1 MSHVEIKDLKLI
13 KKHYGEG
20 MMHLCRKLFPTI
32 IETPDLLFSLLEN
45 NFAYS
50 KFLYKDIIDNSLV
63 VNFKNYIYSLVGN
76 ETKLVETTKNPKL
89 LLNDVNYD
97 FYECKTET
105 DIQSFIKY
113 YKIDEQLCTFKGNR
127 LDNCYVFFV
136 VKKNVDEIKR
146 ENFPNP
152 KRQDEY
158 GTSVISIQFSK
169 GSVNTLS
176 IKNRYNHTVN
186 NPDATFGNNL
196 ENIIPGL
203 TRSFENTYN
212 LNINQNDNKL
222 DLINYGYIKANN
234 SKYYKYNYEIN
245 NVYYCPNNVI
255 IDNGEVKKYEPK
267 ERYLVLDYFII
278 DLKEKTIKLYDTN
291 IEDSFIDT
299 FNKIKNINISKDKTT
314 KEKTIT
320 ISYND
325 DNQAIIKLNKY
336 NQIINYSNDSIKKIG
351 DYFLYYNET
360 LTEINLPNIKSI
372 GDNFLYH
379 NEVITELNPLK
390 LIKNIIFSFH
400 SKKRYNTQI
409 ESNNN
414 KRRR

>member
-1 MSHVEIKDLKLI
+1 MDDLKLI

-20 MMHLCRKLFPTI
+20 MMHLCRDLFPTLLD
-32 IETPDLLFSLLEN
+32 TPGLLFSLLEN

-127 LDNCYVFFV
+127 LDNCYVFFA

-158 GTSVISIQFSK
+158 GTSVISIHFSK

-278 DLKEKTIKLYDTN
+278 DLKEKKIELYD
-291 IEDSFIDT
+291 
-299 FNKIKNINISKDKTT
+299 
-314 KEKTIT
+314 
-320 ISYND
+320 
-325 DNQAIIKLNKY
+325 
-336 NQIINYSNDSIKKIG
+336 YS
-351 DYFLYYNET
+351 
-360 LTEINLPNIKSI
+360 
-372 GDNFLYH
+372 
-379 NEVITELNPLK
+379 
-390 LIKNIIFSFH
+390 
-400 SKKRYNTQI
+400 
-409 ESNNN
+409 
-414 KRRR
+414 